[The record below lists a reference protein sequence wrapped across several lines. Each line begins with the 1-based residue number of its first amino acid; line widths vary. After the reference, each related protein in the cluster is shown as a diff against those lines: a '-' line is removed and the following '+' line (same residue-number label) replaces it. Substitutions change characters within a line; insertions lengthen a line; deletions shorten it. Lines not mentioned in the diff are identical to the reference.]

1 MHQGVQMY
9 DCDSPLAASQGRL
22 LALEAMQKYDTTRA
36 RLQSHALNH
45 MQGLRRINRQQS
57 EVMTVPERVL
67 QEIHKLKQY
76 TQENDR
82 RTGTGTHRPG
92 NGRLL
97 WFE

>member
-67 QEIHKLKQY
+67 LENHKLKEY

-82 RTGTGTHRPG
+82 RTGPG
-92 NGRLL
+92 DPQPWN
-97 WFE
+97 WQIAMA